1 MRIWLITVATG
12 IFRDRCLLIQSNR
25 SLLCAHSRSF
35 GFSFPKK
42 SQGKKLLT
50 NELSASNANNNQP
63 EQWFVINVSEH
74 RPSNEPLH
82 EINRTICHLNN
93 EFVAHGEKFQYLQFG
108 RCAKQK
114 KKHHVNLLVLA
125 HCVDSMVLVCYSVL
139 IVKIAPNSHLQQNAQ
154 TLTIPLIPMNSTN
167 KNGLWKYVRSY
178 KLPTNETL
186 SAENQGGICCF
197 FSSSLL
203 CKNNRKKSRSE

>member
-1 MRIWLITVATG
+1 MQSIR
-12 IFRDRCLLIQSNR
+12 FLLNFV
-25 SLLCAHSRSF
+25 HSRSF
-35 GFSFPKK
+35 GFPFPQKK
-42 SQGKKLLT
+42 IQGKKLLS
-50 NELSASNANNNQP
+50 NELSASNANNNQH

-93 EFVAHGEKFQYLQFG
+93 EFVAHGEKFQYLHFG
-108 RCAKQK
+108 RCAKQN
-114 KKHHVNLLVLA
+114 KKHHVISLVLA
-125 HCVDSMVLVCYSVL
+125 HCWYSMVLAFDLLFGL

-178 KLPTNETL
+178 KLPTNESL

-197 FSSSLL
+197 FPSLL
-203 CKNNRKKSRSE
+203 CKTTEKKSRSE